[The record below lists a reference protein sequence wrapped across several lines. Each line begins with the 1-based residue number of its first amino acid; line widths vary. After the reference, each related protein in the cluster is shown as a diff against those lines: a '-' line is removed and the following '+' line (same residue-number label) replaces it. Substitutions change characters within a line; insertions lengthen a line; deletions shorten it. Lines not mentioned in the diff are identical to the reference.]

1 MWLLALF
8 MSSSTVAQRNYAGH
22 IMGVSVRVALDED
35 GQTAHVKLAG
45 APLLGRVH
53 GSAYFG
59 DDNELVMDKALATG
73 LRRRGCKVVSVEECV
88 RQEFLH
94 VVVDL
99 PIWGEF
105 RLSIDRQETPA

>member
-1 MWLLALF
+1 MWLLALLA
-8 MSSSTVAQRNYAGH
+8 SAGVVAQRNYAGR
-22 IMGVSVRVALDED
+22 IMGVSVRVVLDDD

-53 GSAYFG
+53 GSAHFG
-59 DDNELVMDKALATG
+59 DDNELVMDKALTTG

-105 RLSIDRQETPA
+105 RISISRQES